1 MRDFWTPNHK
11 YQLVDLLSKIYP
23 NDKNKFMR
31 MNKKRLYAV
40 LYSVRSR

>member
-1 MRDFWTPNHK
+1 MTNFWTPNHK
-11 YQLVDLLSKIYP
+11 YQLVDLPSKLYP